1 MSAEQQLT
9 MLGTGMI
16 GGGMAQRWL
25 ASSKPVRVWNR
36 SPEKTE
42 PYVAL
47 GATAFATPAAATTG
61 AARIH
66 LALSDDAAVDA
77 LLDELCREDAI
88 GQEAIVVDHTTTS
101 TVGTR
106 DRANRL
112 RSRGI
117 RFLHCP
123 VFMSPAMCVEGKGLM
138 LVSGPPDLRAAVAPH
153 LAEMT
158 GQVIDLG
165 DRPDAAAAYKLFGNA
180 MIVALGAGISD
191 VFAIAR
197 ANGIAPSD
205 ALSLFSKFSPTVV
218 NPRSVKMAQGEFTP
232 ASFAL
237 TMARKDVRL
246 MIESAGAEKLGVLPA
261 ILARMD
267 ELIAAGYGDADVGAL
282 AARVGSERP

>member
-1 MSAEQQLT
+1 MSTEMQLT

-25 ASSKPVRVWNR
+25 TASKPVRVWNR

-47 GATAFATPAAATTG
+47 GATACATPAAA
-61 AARIH
+61 AAGSSRVH

-77 LLDELCREDAI
+77 LLDELCSEDALARD
-88 GQEAIVVDHTTTS
+88 AIVIDHTTTS
-101 TVGTR
+101 TR
-106 DRANRL
+106 DRAARL
-112 RSRGI
+112 RAKGV
-117 RFLHCP
+117 RFVHCP

-138 LVSGPPDLRAAVAPH
+138 LLSGPADLRAAVTPQ

-180 MIVALGAGISD
+180 MIIALGAGISD

-205 ALSLFSKFSPTVV
+205 ALSLFTKFSPTVM

-246 MIESAGAEKLGVLPA
+246 MIESAGSEKLGVLPA

-282 AARVGSERP
+282 AVPEGGRRS